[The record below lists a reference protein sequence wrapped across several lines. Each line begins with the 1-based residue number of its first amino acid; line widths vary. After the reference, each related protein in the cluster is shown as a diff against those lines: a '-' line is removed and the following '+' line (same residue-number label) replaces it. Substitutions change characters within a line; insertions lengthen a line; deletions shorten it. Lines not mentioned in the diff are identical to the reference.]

1 VDEFLF
7 DGFAFGMVANDA
19 AAAVAFEDEDLQL
32 LLEAALTVDAI
43 GFPLRL
49 LSVGSWAAG
58 SWACGFRGRFRGHV
72 GLSFLGFAG
81 RRTRA
86 RMW

>member
-1 VDEFLF
+1 
-7 DGFAFGMVANDA
+7 
-19 AAAVAFEDEDLQL
+19 
-32 LLEAALTVDAI
+32 
-43 GFPLRL
+43 LRL